1 MSLAADNVPLRPG
14 AYSLLETLEQMETE
28 SFNNVEASSIL
39 ENLEKLS
46 VTGRDDFDPYF
57 ASEVATLREV
67 FNPSQVFD
75 SVKSVRNS
83 CTPQTFQLMS

>member
-1 MSLAADNVPLRPG
+1 MSLAADNVSLRPG
-14 AYSLLETLEQMETE
+14 AYSLLETLEQMET

-39 ENLEKLS
+39 KKLEKLS